1 MKFLYTLSFLLGAD
15 NWRLE
20 SLPIEITEVLKDFN
34 KETTQVLDLGCGV
47 GKESVALATQGW
59 KVTGIDFIPMA
70 IRRARK
76 AAAKAGV
83 TDLAKFIQR
92 MSAIYPLSICCRSS
106 SLMILAVFI
115 CWNPTNGKDTLPGLM
130 AYWKVG
136 DYFCCMPLTLG
147 SKERKRWAW
156 SQMPLENFLVRHL
169 RWRWCQITVI
179 GVFQRIGI
187 GSVKLI
193 GRVRASEE

>member
-83 TDLAKFIQR
+83 TDLAKFYTADVSDLPAQHLLPVQFSYDIGCFHLLEPDKREGYITGLDGVLESGGLFLLHAFNPRQQGKKTVGLEPD
-92 MSAIYPLSICCRSS
+92 AIGELFSPSFTVEMVSDHS
-106 SLMILAVFI
+106 
-115 CWNPTNGKDTLPGLM
+115 
-130 AYWKVG
+130 YWRFPANW
-136 DYFCCMPLTLG
+136 YWL
-147 SKERKRWAW
+147 RK
-156 SQMPLENFLVRHL
+156 N
-169 RWRWCQITVI
+169 
-179 GVFQRIGI
+179 
-187 GSVKLI
+187 
-193 GRVRASEE
+193 